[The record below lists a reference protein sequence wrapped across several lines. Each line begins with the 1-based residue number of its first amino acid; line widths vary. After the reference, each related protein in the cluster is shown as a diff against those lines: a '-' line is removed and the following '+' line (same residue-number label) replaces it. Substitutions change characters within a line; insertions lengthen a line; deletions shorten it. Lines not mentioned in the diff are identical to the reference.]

1 MTKGIKS
8 WCAVLA
14 TVFGICSV
22 SLEVQAAPPTLEDYL
37 TGRMVDLSDP
47 VGAASKIAAFR
58 ATAGTPT
65 TLNLT
70 RSLTIDGTGKVD
82 SNGNPVVVLNLMDLT
97 LARDVVLTLK
107 SSTPGTKFVINVKR
121 NFALNNARIAL
132 SGVSQDDVVY
142 NFVGAGA
149 PRLTGVSKLT
159 GRMLSM
165 VKVNVSGNGVV
176 VGQPIGAGVNVAG
189 NGTNTDSPL
198 VSR

>member
-1 MTKGIKS
+1 MAKGIKS
-8 WCAVLA
+8 WRTVLA
-14 TVFGICSV
+14 TVFGVCIV
-22 SLEVQAAPPTLEDYL
+22 TLQVQADPLTLEDYL
-37 TGRMVDLSDP
+37 TGRMVNLGNP
-47 VGAASKIAAFR
+47 EEAATKISAFR
-58 ATAGTPT
+58 ATAGMPT

-70 RSLTIDGTGKVD
+70 RNLTIDGTGKVD
-82 SNGNPVVVLNLMDLT
+82 ADGNPVVVLNLTDLT

-107 SSTPGTKFVINVKR
+107 STTPGTKFVINVKR

-132 SGVSQDDVVY
+132 SGVSEKDVVY

-149 PRLTGVSKLT
+149 PRLTGSSKLT

-165 VKVNVSGNGVV
+165 VKLNVSGNAVV

-189 NGTNTDSPL
+189 NGSQTNNPL